1 MICFLKN
8 CFQKMVHLRSVVKAE
23 LNTELK
29 TELKT
34 KSSLMN
40 SSNPQYGKI
49 NRNGKCIN
57 GKRLS

>member
-1 MICFLKN
+1 
-8 CFQKMVHLRSVVKAE
+8 MVHLRSVVKAE